1 MGSLAKR
8 FPPFCP
14 NLMASGLIFNSIVS
28 LVSQGQRTKD
38 MIHQIMRLLAIRSI
52 ENNDRLGLIRFLV
65 WSDKNGIWSDSDS
78 IANDMEPIS
87 LQEAKEKAQEF
98 LASMVD

>member
-1 MGSLAKR
+1 
-8 FPPFCP
+8 
-14 NLMASGLIFNSIVS
+14 
-28 LVSQGQRTKD
+28 

-52 ENNDRLGLIRFLV
+52 ENNDREGLIRFLV
-65 WSDKNGIWSDSDS
+65 WVDGNGIWSDSDS

-98 LASMVD
+98 LVSMVD

>member
-1 MGSLAKR
+1 
-8 FPPFCP
+8 
-14 NLMASGLIFNSIVS
+14 
-28 LVSQGQRTKD
+28 
-38 MIHQIMRLLAIRSI
+38 MIHQIMRLLAVRSI

-65 WSDKNGIWSDSDS
+65 WVDGNGIWSDSDS

>member
-1 MGSLAKR
+1 
-8 FPPFCP
+8 
-14 NLMASGLIFNSIVS
+14 
-28 LVSQGQRTKD
+28 

-98 LASMVD
+98 LASMVY

>member
-1 MGSLAKR
+1 
-8 FPPFCP
+8 
-14 NLMASGLIFNSIVS
+14 
-28 LVSQGQRTKD
+28 
-38 MIHQIMRLLAIRSI
+38 MIHQIMRLLAVRSI

-65 WSDKNGIWSDSDS
+65 WVDGNGIWTDSDS

>member
-1 MGSLAKR
+1 
-8 FPPFCP
+8 
-14 NLMASGLIFNSIVS
+14 
-28 LVSQGQRTKD
+28 

-52 ENNDRLGLIRFLV
+52 ENEDRQGLIRFLV
-65 WSDKNGIWSDSDS
+65 WVDSNGIWTDSDS

>member
-1 MGSLAKR
+1 
-8 FPPFCP
+8 
-14 NLMASGLIFNSIVS
+14 
-28 LVSQGQRTKD
+28 

-65 WSDKNGIWSDSDS
+65 WVDGNGIWSDSDS
-78 IANDMEPIS
+78 IANDMEPIG

-98 LASMVD
+98 LDGMVG